1 VAAEDLHRS
10 VELRKKLLRRLVW
23 KAPLI
28 IALMAFAVWWQ
39 SQQEAKKNSP
49 GKSPVVSAEI
59 AQRLT
64 GSWQAE
70 VNYPGGGK
78 FTEQFLFQPEGSM
91 LFGTVSYLAFKHG
104 IEEGRIDGENIS
116 FFIRFNEAVGDV
128 NREHKTYYWG
138 TFAGGQM
145 HLRVQDDRGNQ
156 PVEFSLTKIDANEQR
171 SLPRQP

>member
-1 VAAEDLHRS
+1 MSLDAKI
-10 VELRKKLLRRLVW
+10 ELRKKLTRRLIW

-28 IALMAFAVWWQ
+28 IALMTFAVWWQ
-39 SQQEAKKNSP
+39 WRQEAKTNIP
-49 GKSPVVSAEI
+49 RKSSVVSAEF

-70 VNYPGGGK
+70 VNYPGRGK
-78 FTEQFLFQPEGSM
+78 FSEQFMFQPERDK
-91 LFGTVSYLAFKHG
+91 LFGTASYLALKHG

-116 FFIRFNEAVGDV
+116 FFIRYNEAVDNA

-138 TFAGGQM
+138 RFANGQV
-145 HLRVQDDRGNQ
+145 HLRVQDDRGAQ
-156 PVEFSLTKIDANEQR
+156 PVEFSATKIAANEQP

>member
-1 VAAEDLHRS
+1 M
-10 VELRKKLLRRLVW
+10 RRLVW

-28 IALMAFAVWWQ
+28 IALVTFAAWWQ
-39 SQQEAKKNSP
+39 WQQDANKNLI
-49 GKSPVVSAEI
+49 GKSPVMSAEI

-70 VNYPGGGK
+70 VDYPGRGK
-78 FTEQFLFQPEGSM
+78 FTEQFLFQPEGSA
-91 LFGTVSYLAFKHG
+91 LFGTASYLALKHG

-116 FFIRFNEAVGDV
+116 FFTRYVETVDNI

-138 TFAGGQM
+138 TVANGQIRM
-145 HLRVQDDRGNQ
+145 RIQDDRGAQ
-156 PVEFSLTKIDANEQR
+156 PVEFSLTKIAANEQQ